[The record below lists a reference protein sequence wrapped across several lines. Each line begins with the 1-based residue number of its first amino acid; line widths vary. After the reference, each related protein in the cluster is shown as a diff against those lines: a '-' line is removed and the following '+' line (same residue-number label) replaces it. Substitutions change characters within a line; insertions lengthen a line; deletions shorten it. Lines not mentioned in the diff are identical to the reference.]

1 MDFKFCDA
9 AWTIRDFYNFNSF
22 LSCILEE
29 IKFFILFLLC
39 KFEHMN
45 FKVVLNIIGFLLILT
60 GFLMTLGIPFSI
72 YYKHDDIYSILISA
86 AICVFAGGLLWVF
99 TRDADRLQ
107 LGKREGYVIVSLGWL
122 VLSIFGA
129 IPFLIYGAIPNYTDA
144 FFETMSGFTT
154 TGASILTDIEVLPA
168 GLLFWRSMTQ
178 WLGGMGIIVL
188 SLAILPLLGIGG
200 MQLFTAEV
208 PGITK
213 DKFHPRV
220 KETAKRLWGIYLLLT
235 AVEAV
240 LLIAGGLNL
249 FDAINHAFTT
259 MATGGFSTKNAS
271 TAHFNSPF
279 VQYVLIVFMFFAG
292 MNFTLHYFALH
303 LKFESFKHNTEFKF
317 YAAFL
322 ITATLIIM
330 LIHRPHHT
338 FDVEESF
345 RQSLFHVVS
354 LVTTTGYVS
363 SDFENWAPFSRMFFF
378 VLLFIGG
385 CAGSTG
391 GGIKF
396 ARHYLLFRNGLL
408 ELKRLVHP
416 RAIIPVRFNGKA
428 VSQEI
433 IFNVQAFFIFYILL
447 FVLGSVLLSLLGLDF
462 LTAAGAVA
470 TCLGNVG
477 PGMGVVGPVSNFSS
491 LPDITKWI
499 LSFFMLVG
507 RLELFTVL
515 IIFTPYF
522 WKK

>member
-1 MDFKFCDA
+1 
-9 AWTIRDFYNFNSF
+9 
-22 LSCILEE
+22 
-29 IKFFILFLLC
+29 
-39 KFEHMN
+39 
-45 FKVVLNIIGFLLILT
+45 
-60 GFLMTLGIPFSI
+60 MTLGIPFSI
-72 YYKHDDIYSILISA
+72 HYGHNDIYAILISA
-86 AICVFAGGLLWVF
+86 GICVVTGIIFFAF
-99 TRDADRLQ
+99 TRDADRKQ
-107 LGKREGYVIVSLGWL
+107 LGKREGYIIVSLGWL
-122 VLSIFGA
+122 ALSIFGS
-129 IPFLIYGAIPNYTDA
+129 IPFMIYGAIPNFTDA

-154 TGASILTDIEVLPA
+154 TGASILTNIEALPA

-200 MQLFTAEV
+200 MQLFSAEV

-235 AVEAV
+235 AAET
-240 LLIAGGLNL
+240 LLLMIGGLSL

-271 TAHFNSPF
+271 TAYFDSAF
-279 VQYVLIVFMFFAG
+279 VQYVFIVFMFFAG
-292 MNFTLHYFALH
+292 MNFTLHYYALH
-303 LKFESFKHNTEFKF
+303 FKFEWFKRNTEFKF
-317 YAAFL
+317 YASFIL
-322 ITATLIIM
+322 ITAVIIVF
-330 LIHRPHHT
+330 IHRPHHT
-338 FDVEESF
+338 FNFEESL

-363 SDFENWAPFSRMFFF
+363 SDYENWAPFSRMIFF

-396 ARHYLLFRNGLL
+396 ARHYLLLRNSLL

-416 RAIIPVRFNGKA
+416 RAIIPVRFNEKA

-447 FVLGSVLLSLLGLDF
+447 FVLGAIVLSLIGLDF
-462 LTAAGAVA
+462 LTSAGATA

-477 PGMGVVGPVSNFSS
+477 PGMGVVGPVSNFSG
-491 LPDITKWI
+491 LPDLSKWI
-499 LSFFMLVG
+499 LSFLMLIG

-515 IIFTPYF
+515 IIFTKTF